1 MILRRALT
9 GILLVLLVLL
19 VAVSGCS
26 GSSGTPTPAST
37 TAPPPT
43 ASEIL
48 AASATAMA
56 EVTSAAFSL
65 TVDGQ
70 LPSVTVQSAKGV
82 LNADGDA
89 QGTAAIVQFGQL
101 IEVEFVLAG
110 GQLYIK
116 GVTGGFTQVPA
127 SLAGSVYD
135 PSAILDP
142 TRGVAKVISSVQSPT
157 IAGSKGDSWLISGSV
172 PADVAAGL
180 VPGITDDV
188 TGLFTISKG
197 SSELTSADL
206 TLDGVDGK
214 PATVKVELSAFNEPV
229 SISPPN

>member
-1 MILRRALT
+1 MILRRVLT
-9 GILLVLLVLL
+9 GILLVLL

-26 GSSGTPTPAST
+26 GSSGTPTAAST

-56 EVTSAAFSL
+56 EVTSAAFNL

-157 IAGSKGDSWLISGSV
+157 IAGSEGDSWLISGSV

-188 TGLFTISKG
+188 SGLFTISKG

-206 TLDGVDGK
+206 TLDGADGK

>member
-9 GILLVLLVLL
+9 GILLVLL

-26 GSSGTPTPAST
+26 GSSGTPTAAST

-56 EVTSAAFSL
+56 EVTSAAFGL

-157 IAGSKGDSWLISGSV
+157 IAGSEGDSWLISGSV

-206 TLDGVDGK
+206 TLDGADGK

>member
-9 GILLVLLVLL
+9 GILLVLLVAL
-19 VAVSGCS
+19 SGCS
-26 GSSGTPTPAST
+26 GSSGTPTAAST

-56 EVTSAAFSL
+56 EVTSAAFNL

-89 QGTAAIVQFGQL
+89 QGTAAIVQFGQR

-157 IAGSKGDSWLISGSV
+157 IAGSEGDSWLISGSV

-206 TLDGVDGK
+206 TLDGADGK

>member
-1 MILRRALT
+1 MILRRVLT
-9 GILLVLLVLL
+9 GILLVLL

-26 GSSGTPTPAST
+26 GSSGTPTAAST

-142 TRGVAKVISSVQSPT
+142 ARGVAKVISSVQSPT
-157 IAGSKGDSWLISGSV
+157 IAGSEGDSWLISGSV

-206 TLDGVDGK
+206 TLDGADGK

>member
-9 GILLVLLVLL
+9 GILLVLLVAL
-19 VAVSGCS
+19 SGCS
-26 GSSGTPTPAST
+26 GSSGTPTAAST

-157 IAGSKGDSWLISGSV
+157 IAGSEGDSWLISGSV

-206 TLDGVDGK
+206 TLDGADGK

>member
-9 GILLVLLVLL
+9 GILLVLLVAL
-19 VAVSGCS
+19 SGCS
-26 GSSGTPTPAST
+26 GSSGTPTAAST

-157 IAGSKGDSWLISGSV
+157 IAGSEGDSWLISGSV

-214 PATVKVELSAFNEPV
+214 PATVKVELSDFNEPV

>member
-9 GILLVLLVLL
+9 GILLVLLVAL
-19 VAVSGCS
+19 SGCS
-26 GSSGTPTPAST
+26 GSSGTPTAAST

-157 IAGSKGDSWLISGSV
+157 IAGSEGDSWLISGSV

-188 TGLFTISKG
+188 SGLFTISKG

-206 TLDGVDGK
+206 TLDGADGK

>member
-1 MILRRALT
+1 MILRRVLT
-9 GILLVLLVLL
+9 GILLVLL

-26 GSSGTPTPAST
+26 GSSGTPTAAST

-56 EVTSAAFSL
+56 EVKSAAFSL

-142 TRGVAKVISSVQSPT
+142 ARWVAKVISSVQSPT
-157 IAGSKGDSWLISGSV
+157 IAGSEGDSWLISGSV

-206 TLDGVDGK
+206 TLDGADGK
-214 PATVKVELSAFNEPV
+214 PATVKVELSDFNEPV

>member
-1 MILRRALT
+1 MILRRVLT
-9 GILLVLLVLL
+9 GILLVLL

-26 GSSGTPTPAST
+26 GSSGTPTAAST

-56 EVTSAAFSL
+56 EVTSAAFNL

-157 IAGSKGDSWLISGSV
+157 IAGSEGDSWLISGSV

-206 TLDGVDGK
+206 TLDGADGK

>member
-1 MILRRALT
+1 MILRRVLT
-9 GILLVLLVLL
+9 GILLVLL

-26 GSSGTPTPAST
+26 GSSGTPTAAST

-56 EVTSAAFSL
+56 EVTSAAFNL

-142 TRGVAKVISSVQSPT
+142 ARGVAKVISSVQSPT
-157 IAGSKGDSWLISGSV
+157 IAGSEGDSWLISGSV

-206 TLDGVDGK
+206 TLDGADGK
-214 PATVKVELSAFNEPV
+214 PATVKVELSDFNEPV

>member
-9 GILLVLLVLL
+9 GILLVLL

-26 GSSGTPTPAST
+26 GSSGTPTAAST

-142 TRGVAKVISSVQSPT
+142 ARGVAKVISSVQSPT
-157 IAGSKGDSWLISGSV
+157 IAGSEGDSWLISGSV

-214 PATVKVELSAFNEPV
+214 PATVKVELSDFNEPV

>member
-1 MILRRALT
+1 MILRRVLT
-9 GILLVLLVLL
+9 GILLVLL

-157 IAGSKGDSWLISGSV
+157 IAGSEGDSWLISGSV

-214 PATVKVELSAFNEPV
+214 PATVKVELSDFNEPV

>member
-9 GILLVLLVLL
+9 GILLVLLVAL
-19 VAVSGCS
+19 SGCS
-26 GSSGTPTPAST
+26 GSSGTPTAAST

-142 TRGVAKVISSVQSPT
+142 TRGVAKVISSVQSPP
-157 IAGSKGDSWLISGSV
+157 IAGSEGDSWLISGSV

-206 TLDGVDGK
+206 TLDGADGK
-214 PATVKVELSAFNEPV
+214 PATVKVELSDFNEPV

>member
-9 GILLVLLVLL
+9 GILLVLLVAL
-19 VAVSGCS
+19 SGCS
-26 GSSGTPTPAST
+26 GSSGTPTAAST

-157 IAGSKGDSWLISGSV
+157 IAGSEGDSWLISGSV

-206 TLDGVDGK
+206 TLDGADGK
-214 PATVKVELSAFNEPV
+214 PATVKVELSDFNEPV

>member
-9 GILLVLLVLL
+9 GILLVLL

-26 GSSGTPTPAST
+26 GSSGTPTAAST

-48 AASATAMA
+48 AASAAAMA
-56 EVTSAAFSL
+56 EVKSAAFSL

-142 TRGVAKVISSVQSPT
+142 ARGVAKVISSVQSAT
-157 IAGSKGDSWLISGSV
+157 IADSEGDSWLISGSV
-172 PADVAAGL
+172 PAEVAAGL

-188 TGLFTISKG
+188 TALLTISKG

-206 TLDGVDGK
+206 TLDGADGK
-214 PATVKVELSAFNEPV
+214 PATVKVELSDFNEPV

>member
-101 IEVEFVLAG
+101 IEVEFLLAG

-127 SLAGSVYD
+127 
-135 PSAILDP
+135 
-142 TRGVAKVISSVQSPT
+142 
-157 IAGSKGDSWLISGSV
+157 
-172 PADVAAGL
+172 
-180 VPGITDDV
+180 
-188 TGLFTISKG
+188 
-197 SSELTSADL
+197 
-206 TLDGVDGK
+206 
-214 PATVKVELSAFNEPV
+214 
-229 SISPPN
+229 

>member
-1 MILRRALT
+1 MILRRVLT
-9 GILLVLLVLL
+9 GILLVLL

-26 GSSGTPTPAST
+26 GSSGTPTAAST

-157 IAGSKGDSWLISGSV
+157 IAGSEGDSWLISGSV

-206 TLDGVDGK
+206 TLDGADGK

>member
-9 GILLVLLVLL
+9 GILLVLLVAL
-19 VAVSGCS
+19 SGCS
-26 GSSGTPTPAST
+26 GSSGTPTAAST

-56 EVTSAAFSL
+56 EVTSAAFNL

-142 TRGVAKVISSVQSPT
+142 ARGVAKVISSVQSPT
-157 IAGSKGDSWLISGSV
+157 IAGSEGDSWLISGSV

-206 TLDGVDGK
+206 TLDGADGK

>member
-9 GILLVLLVLL
+9 GVVLVLLVT
-19 VAVSGCS
+19 VSGCS
-26 GSSGTPTPAST
+26 GSSGTPTAAST

-48 AASATAMA
+48 TASAAAMA
-56 EVTSAAFSL
+56 KVTSAAFSL

-89 QGTAAIVQFGQL
+89 QGSAAIVQFGQL
-101 IEVEFVLAG
+101 VEVEFVLAG

-127 SLAGSVYD
+127 ALAGSVYD

-142 TRGVAKVISSVQSPT
+142 DRGVAKVLSSVQAPT
-157 IAGSKGDSWLISGSV
+157 IAGTEGDSWLISGSV

-180 VPGITDDV
+180 VPGITGDV
-188 TGLFTISKG
+188 TGLFTVSMG

-206 TLDGVDGK
+206 TLDGADGK
-214 PATVKVELSAFNEPV
+214 PATVKVELSDFNEPV

>member
-9 GILLVLLVLL
+9 GVVLVLLVT
-19 VAVSGCS
+19 VSGCS
-26 GSSGTPTPAST
+26 GSSGTPTAAST

-48 AASATAMA
+48 TASAAAMA
-56 EVTSAAFSL
+56 KVTSAAFSL

-142 TRGVAKVISSVQSPT
+142 ARGVAKVISSVQSPT
-157 IAGSKGDSWLISGSV
+157 IAGSEGDSWLISGSV

-206 TLDGVDGK
+206 TLDGADGK
-214 PATVKVELSAFNEPV
+214 PATVKVELSDFNEPV

>member
-9 GILLVLLVLL
+9 GILLVLLVAL
-19 VAVSGCS
+19 SGCS
-26 GSSGTPTPAST
+26 GSSGTPTAAST

-101 IEVEFVLAG
+101 IEVEFVLDS

-116 GVTGGFTQVPA
+116 GVTGGFTKVPSA
-127 SLAGSVYD
+127 LAGSVYD

-157 IAGSKGDSWLISGSV
+157 IAGSEGDSWLISGSV

-206 TLDGVDGK
+206 TLDGADGK

>member
-9 GILLVLLVLL
+9 GVVLVLLVT
-19 VAVSGCS
+19 VSGCS
-26 GSSGTPTPAST
+26 GSSGTPTAAST

-48 AASATAMA
+48 TASAAAMA
-56 EVTSAAFSL
+56 KVTSAAFSL

-89 QGTAAIVQFGQL
+89 QGSAAIVQFGQL
-101 IEVEFVLAG
+101 VEVEFVLAG

-127 SLAGSVYD
+127 ALAGSVYD

-142 TRGVAKVISSVQSPT
+142 DRGVAKVLSSVQAPT
-157 IAGSKGDSWLISGSV
+157 IAGTEGDSWLISGSV

-206 TLDGVDGK
+206 TLDGADGK
-214 PATVKVELSAFNEPV
+214 PATVKVELSDFNEPV

>member
-1 MILRRALT
+1 MILRRVLT
-9 GILLVLLVLL
+9 GILLVLL

-26 GSSGTPTPAST
+26 GSSGTPTAAST

-142 TRGVAKVISSVQSPT
+142 ARGVAKVISSVQSPT
-157 IAGSKGDSWLISGSV
+157 IAGSEGDSWLISGSV

-206 TLDGVDGK
+206 TLDGADGK
-214 PATVKVELSAFNEPV
+214 PATVKVELSDFNEPV

>member
-9 GILLVLLVLL
+9 GILLVLL

-26 GSSGTPTPAST
+26 GSSGTPTAAST

-157 IAGSKGDSWLISGSV
+157 IAGSEGDSWLISGSV

-206 TLDGVDGK
+206 TLDGADGK